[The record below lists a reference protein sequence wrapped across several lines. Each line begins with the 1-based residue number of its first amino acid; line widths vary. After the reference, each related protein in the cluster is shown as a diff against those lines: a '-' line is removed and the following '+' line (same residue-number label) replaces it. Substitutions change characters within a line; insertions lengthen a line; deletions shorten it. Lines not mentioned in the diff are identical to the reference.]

1 MKPKLILP
9 VLVLAGVALV
19 GTAAYAFQGKRLAPK
34 YSDASSGN
42 TSTPSALAPT
52 GFKVALMD
60 HYCTD
65 QEVESAL
72 AVPGS
77 SSYGTDENAKDP
89 DCASIYF
96 DPGNV
101 GSAPLNGPI
110 YQQDFRIGISM
121 AEKKSDCT
129 GEQTVVQWTSWASL
143 GGGASKNSIPRSK
156 TKIPDCLWLHY
167 QTRPMPAGV
176 LISDARVG
184 ISVGKGKVEYT
195 PSARN
200 GGGWSEYS
208 QLINKPSSNSRNK
221 TEPTLSPAKVYLQV
235 KRIKTRAQY

>member
-1 MKPKLILP
+1 MLP
-9 VLVLAGVALV
+9 VFVLAGIALI
-19 GTAAYAFQGKRLAPK
+19 GTAAYAFQGKRLAPR
-34 YSDASSGN
+34 YSDASTGQASQP
-42 TSTPSALAPT
+42 TVLAPT

-72 AVPGS
+72 VGPGG
-77 SSYGTDENAKDP
+77 SSYGTDENGKDP

-101 GSAPLNGPI
+101 GSTALNSGI
-110 YQQDFRIGISM
+110 YKQDFRIGISM

-129 GEQTVVQWTSWASL
+129 GEQTTIQWTSWASL
-143 GGGASKNSIPRSK
+143 GGGASKNSVPRSK

-167 QTRPMPAGV
+167 QTRPMPAGI

-184 ISVGKGKVEYT
+184 ISVGKGKIEYT

-208 QLINKPSSNSRNK
+208 QLVAKPSSNSRNK
-221 TEPTLSPAKVYLQV
+221 TEPTLTPTKVFLQV
-235 KRIKTRAQY
+235 KRIKTRT